1 MDRSLRPPL
10 EEHERVLTK
19 TISFHDAKALLG
31 KEVGLSAWRTVTQE
45 MINQFAAA
53 TDDHQFIHTDPVR
66 AAAESPYGGT
76 IAHGFLSLSLLSA
89 MTYEAVPQLEG
100 TVAGVNFGFD
110 KVRFMAPVKTGQ
122 QIRARFILD
131 KLRERPS
138 GIVEINYD
146 VTIELEGSIKPALT
160 AYWLTLMMPD
170 RSRERAESAP
180 AQNQA

>member
-1 MDRSLRPPL
+1 MA
-10 EEHERVLTK
+10 TK
-19 TISFHDAKALLG
+19 SISFANAQALIG
-31 KEVGLSAWRTVTQE
+31 KEVGLSEWREVSQT
-45 MINQFAAA
+45 MIDQFADA

-76 IAHGFLSLSLLSA
+76 IAHGFLTLSMLSA
-89 MTYEAVPQLEG
+89 MTYEAVPGLEG
-100 TVAGVNFGFD
+100 AVAGVNFGFD

-122 QIRARFILD
+122 RIRARFILD

-138 GIVEINYD
+138 GIVEINYN

-170 RSRERAESAP
+170 RTKERA
-180 AQNQA
+180 

>member
-1 MDRSLRPPL
+1 VAIKS
-10 EEHERVLTK
+10 
-19 TISFHDAKALLG
+19 ISFADAQALVG
-31 KEVGLSAWRTVTQE
+31 KEVGLSEWRTVSQT
-45 MINQFAAA
+45 MIDQFADA
-53 TDDHQFIHTDPVR
+53 TDDHQFIHTDPER

-76 IAHGFLSLSLLSA
+76 IAHGFLTLSMLSA

-122 QIRARFILD
+122 RIRARFILD

-146 VTIELEGSIKPALT
+146 VAIELEGSIKPALT

-170 RSRERAESAP
+170 RTKERA
-180 AQNQA
+180 

>member
-1 MDRSLRPPL
+1 VAIKS
-10 EEHERVLTK
+10 
-19 TISFHDAKALLG
+19 ISFADARALVG
-31 KEVGLSAWRTVTQE
+31 KEVGLSEWRTVSQT
-45 MINQFAAA
+45 MIDQFADA
-53 TDDHQFIHTDPVR
+53 TDDHQFIHTDPER

-76 IAHGFLSLSLLSA
+76 IAHGFLTLSMLSA

-122 QIRARFILD
+122 GIRARFILD

-146 VTIELEGSIKPALT
+146 VAIELEGSIKPALT

-170 RSRERAESAP
+170 RTKERA
-180 AQNQA
+180 